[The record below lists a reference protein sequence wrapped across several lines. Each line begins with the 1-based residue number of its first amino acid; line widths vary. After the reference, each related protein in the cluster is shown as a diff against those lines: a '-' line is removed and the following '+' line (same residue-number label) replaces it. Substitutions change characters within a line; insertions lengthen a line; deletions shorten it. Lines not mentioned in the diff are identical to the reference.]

1 MIPQQTFESFPVFSD
16 TGTKIKPDDAKY
28 SAGFQQADVLPAEW
42 MNWEWNKASKG
53 VTDLNRG
60 LDSVEKEIIAVLT
73 EYGIS
78 PAEATED
85 QLKQALI
92 KMRPQIVTCST
103 AAATAAKT
111 ISITGGVLKAGN
123 IYAISMTHG
132 NSAADP
138 TLSINGGTAYPM
150 YDTKGNKLKSGAWQD
165 NTYIIVLFTGT
176 RYIMILIDDTIENGN
191 MNAITSNAVSC
202 ILASSTTISGP
213 KLGAGG
219 QIKIMFTA
227 DISGTDTST
236 GLSLTYNGSS
246 IPVKAAK
253 DGSLVDFK
261 AYEVSSGVY
270 KYLQAYTTL
279 ELVYDSAN
287 SRFVIVGNPV
297 VISTSDFLVYSNG
310 FFKSLKEDVLSEWEN
325 IDFPLNTEVTML
337 YDGVVVVGRNGSYS
351 SMIKVIRG
359 NSEME
364 YGGTSSINGVL
375 QTLEITVQKGDI
387 LKTTHNGWDFHKVA
401 YYKNRDYSNR

>member
-1 MIPQQTFESFPVFSD
+1 MIPQQTFESYPVFGD
-16 TGTKIKPDDAKY
+16 NATKVQPDNAKY

-42 MNWEWNKASKG
+42 VNWFWNKSSKG
-53 VTDLNRG
+53 VTDLNEG

-73 EYGIS
+73 EYNIT
-78 PAEATED
+78 PAKATTN
-85 QLKQALI
+85 QLLQALKQI
-92 KMRPQIVTCST
+92 KPQVASCTTGSST
-103 AAATAAKT
+103 AAKE
-111 ISITGGVLKAGN
+111 ISISGNVLKAGN

-150 YDTKGNKLKSGAWQD
+150 YDTKGNKLASGAWQD
-165 NTYIIVLFTGT
+165 DTYVIVLFTGT

-191 MNAITSNAVSC
+191 MNAVTSNAVSC
-202 ILASSTTISGP
+202 ILASSTTITGP
-213 KLGAGG
+213 KLGTGG

-227 DISGTDTST
+227 DISGADTST

-287 SRFVIVGNPV
+287 SRFVVVGNPV
-297 VISTSDFLVYSNG
+297 VISTSYFLVYSNG
-310 FFKSLKEDVLSEWEN
+310 LYKNLKYSTTSEQFTGEYWTDSKPIFRKVYDVNISTIVNGWVYTDISVTGMDTITKANYLNVGAPVDGLVQITQKSNNSLRLYTTNAWN
-325 IDFPLNTEVTML
+325 I
-337 YDGVVVVGRNGSYS
+337 
-351 SMIKVIRG
+351 
-359 NSEME
+359 
-364 YGGTSSINGVL
+364 SSII
-375 QTLEITVQKGDI
+375 LEYTK
-387 LKTTHNGWDFHKVA
+387 
-401 YYKNRDYSNR
+401 S